1 MKILVFTLSL
11 IFSLTFLHHPLFAQR
26 IPESIKQNIRT
37 RIDNGENKN
46 IIIGIVDEKG
56 KQYYSYGYVSDKAK
70 VAPKKYTLYEIGSVS
85 KVFTGLALAMA
96 ATEGK
101 LKLDDPLNA
110 HLPEGVKL
118 KDYEGKPILL
128 KHLSNHYSGIPRLPD
143 NMPFS
148 DPLNPYADYDRELL
162 WEFLNKHELS
172 RAPEATYEYSNLA
185 VGLLGTLLADQKGKS
200 YDELIFEEISSKLDM
215 KDTRVQLNE
224 DQKLRL
230 SPGHDGNKQ
239 VKNWDLNCLEGA
251 GAIRSSAS
259 DMLNFLMYQMEMYPS
274 SLSRAMKLGQK
285 GTAALGNEKDSVA
298 LGWHIKHG
306 EGSKII
312 WHNGQ
317 TGGYHAFLGFDKA
330 KKKGVVVLSNSTTSI
345 DDIGLHFLDANNP
358 LKKIKEVVKLGVETL
373 DQYVGTYQLAPGVE
387 VYIRRNNLQLSAQV
401 TGQGEFEI
409 YPESEN
415 KFFLRVVDA
424 VVEFNKN
431 DQGEVESFTLF
442 QNGTEQLAKRT
453 SDEAP
458 KVEKKERVE
467 IELTESQIES
477 YDGSYVLAPGVEFTV
492 THKGN
497 QLYVKLTGQPSYPV
511 YAESENKFFYKIVD
525 AQLEFE
531 VNNEGEAV
539 AVTLFQNG
547 AQQRAKRKE

>member
-11 IFSLTFLHHPLFAQR
+11 IFSLIFLQHTAFAQR
-26 IPESIKQNIRT
+26 IPESIKQNIRA

-56 KQYYSYGYVSDKAK
+56 KQYYSYGYVSEKAK

-96 ATEGK
+96 DTEGK
-101 LKLDDPLNA
+101 LSINDPLA
-110 HLPEGVKL
+110 KYLPEGVQL
-118 KDYEGKPILL
+118 KDYEGKPILM
-128 KHLSNHYSGIPRLPD
+128 KHLSNHQSGLPRLPD

-148 DPLNPYADYDRELL
+148 DPQNPYYDYDKNLL
-162 WEFLNKHELS
+162 WEFLNGHELR
-172 RAPEATYEYSNLA
+172 RAPEAEYEYSNLA

-215 KDTRVQLNE
+215 KDTRVSLNE

-230 SPGHDGNKQ
+230 SPGHDGNKA
-239 VKNWDLNCLEGA
+239 VKNWDLNVLEGA

-259 DMLNFLMYQMEMYPS
+259 DLLSFLMYQMEMYPS
-274 SLSRAMKLGQK
+274 PLTAAMKLGQK
-285 GTAALGNEKDSVA
+285 GTMALENEKDSVA

-306 EGSKII
+306 ENSKII

-317 TGGYHAFLGFDKA
+317 TGGYHSFLGFDKTQ
-330 KKKGVVVLSNSTTSI
+330 KKGVVVLSNSTVSI
-345 DDIGLHFLDANNP
+345 DDIGLHYLDPANP
-358 LKKIKEVVKLGVETL
+358 LKKIKEIIKLGVETL
-373 DQYVGTYQLAPGVE
+373 EQYVGTYQLSPGVD
-387 VYIRRNNLQLSAQV
+387 VFIRRNNLQLTAQV

-415 KFFLRVVDA
+415 RFFLRVVDA
-424 VVEFNKN
+424 AVEFNKDDKGN
-431 DQGEVESFTLF
+431 VESFTLF
-442 QNGTEQLAKRT
+442 QNGLEQIAKRT
-453 SDEAP
+453 SDETP
-458 KVEKKERVE
+458 KVEKNERVE
-467 IELTESQIES
+467 IELTEEQIEK

-497 QLYVKLTGQPSYPV
+497 QLYVKLTGQASFPV
-511 YAESENKFFYKIVD
+511 YAVSETRFFYKIVD
-525 AQLEFE
+525 AELEFE
-531 VNNEGEAV
+531 VNDKGEAT
-539 AVTLFQNG
+539 ALTLFQNG
-547 AQQRAKRKE
+547 AKQKAKRKE

>member
-1 MKILVFTLSL
+1 MKILVFSLSL
-11 IFSLTFLHHPLFAQR
+11 IFSLTFLHHPVFAQR
-26 IPESIKQNIRT
+26 IPESIKQNIRA

-96 ATEGK
+96 ASEEQIN
-101 LKLDDPLNA
+101 LDDPLA
-110 HLPEGVKL
+110 DHLPEGVKL
-118 KDYEGKPILL
+118 KDYEGKAVLM
-128 KHLSNHYSGIPRLPD
+128 KHLSNHYSGLPRLPE
-143 NMPFS
+143 NMPFT
-148 DPLNPYADYDRELL
+148 DPLNPYADYDKELL
-162 WEFLNKHELS
+162 WEFLNGHALR
-172 RAPEATYEYSNLA
+172 RAPEAKYEYSNLA
-185 VGLLGTLLADQKGKS
+185 VGLLGTILADKKGKS
-200 YDELIFEEISSKLDM
+200 YDELIYGEISSKLDM
-215 KDTRVQLNE
+215 KDTRVKLND

-239 VKNWDLNCLEGA
+239 VKNWDLNALEGA

-274 SLSRAMKLGQK
+274 PLTSAMRLSQK
-285 GTAALGNEKDSVA
+285 GTAALDNGTDSVA

-306 EGSKII
+306 EDSKII

-317 TGGYHAFLGFDKA
+317 TGGYHSFLGFDKA
-330 KKKGVVVLSNSTTSI
+330 KKKGVVVLSNSTISI

-358 LKKIKEVVKLGVETL
+358 LKEIKEIVKLGVETL
-373 DQYVGTYQLAPGVE
+373 DQYVGTYSLAPNVN
-387 VYIRRNNLQLSAQV
+387 VFIRRNNLQLSAQV

-415 KFFLRVVDA
+415 RFFLRVVDA
-424 VVEFNKN
+424 AVEFNKDDEGN
-431 DQGEVESFTLF
+431 IESFTLF
-442 QNGTEQLAKRT
+442 QNGLEQVAKRT
-453 SDEAP
+453 SDETP
-458 KVEKKERVE
+458 KVKKKERVE
-467 IELTESQIES
+467 IELSESQIEK
-477 YDGSYVLAPGVEFTV
+477 YDGSYILAPGVEFTV

-497 QLYVKLTGQPSYPV
+497 QLYVKLTGQASFPV
-511 YAESENKFFYKIVD
+511 YAVSESRFFYKVVD
-525 AQLEFE
+525 AELEFE
-531 VNNEGEAV
+531 VNDKGEAT

-547 AQQRAKRKE
+547 AEQKAKRKE